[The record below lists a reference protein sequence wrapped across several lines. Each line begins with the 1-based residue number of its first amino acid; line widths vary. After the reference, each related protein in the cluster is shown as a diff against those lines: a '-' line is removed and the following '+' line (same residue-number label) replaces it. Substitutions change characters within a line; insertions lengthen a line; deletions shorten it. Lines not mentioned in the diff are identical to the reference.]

1 VEVLDHREELDV
13 RVVVV
18 SFAAPAS
25 LAAYRERLGLEDA
38 LLLSDTDR
46 AAYAAFGFD
55 RASVAR
61 AYLHPRVWWRY
72 ATLLV
77 RGRRLERPE
86 EDTLQLGGDVLVDR
100 DGVVRWTYRSRGPE
114 DRPSLAEVRRQ
125 AAAVASGSRPSQAP

>member
-38 LLLSDTDR
+38 LLLSDTER

-86 EDTLQLGGDVLVDR
+86 EDTLQLGGDVLTGPDAR
-100 DGVVRWTYRSRGPE
+100 VRWVHRSSGPE
-114 DRPSLAEVRRQ
+114 DRPGLAQLLAARR
-125 AAAVASGSRPSQAP
+125 ATLRG